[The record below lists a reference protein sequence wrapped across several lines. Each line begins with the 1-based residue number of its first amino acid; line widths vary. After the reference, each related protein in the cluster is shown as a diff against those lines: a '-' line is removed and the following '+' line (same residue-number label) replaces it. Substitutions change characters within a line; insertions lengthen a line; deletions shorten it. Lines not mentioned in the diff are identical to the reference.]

1 MKISFLCDRKTT
13 VISKT
18 QHGFIRFAPLPLY
31 KALARVLPACQP
43 VGTVVERLEKSAKA
57 WEERGDETEEE
68 KRIYS
73 QITNGKLD
81 ASWK

>member
-31 KALARVLPACQP
+31 KALNQILPNSKP
-43 VGTVVERLEKSAKA
+43 ISTVVERLNSNAKL

-68 KRIYS
+68 KQIYTRI
-73 QITNGKLD
+73 TDGKLD
-81 ASWK
+81 ASIK